1 MKISWLSKLAAICL
15 LFVAAALSTPCFAM
29 PGDTIADIVLGQP
42 NFSTDPQTIVSS
54 SGYNQ
59 PIAVAIDASVV
70 PNRLYVTDS
79 SNNRILGYKNV
90 TSLVTGAPADLVI
103 GQPDFNSHG
112 CNDVVGIPN
121 GLCFPKGIAVDSLG
135 NLYAADFQNNRVLE
149 FNSPFANCGS
159 FPCVGGSAH
168 LILGNASRTPRCN
181 LGGLSAKS
189 LCGPVGVALDSL
201 GNLYVSDSNNNR
213 VLKYSHPIAN
223 AQSANEVFGQAGN
236 FASNAC
242 NSTGV
247 NSTTLCTPF
256 GIALDHNGNL
266 YVADEGNN
274 RVLEYNSPLSNT
286 TANTV
291 FGQNGNFASNTCNNQ
306 GASSLCGPF
315 GVAADSAGDLYIA
328 NYGDNRVLEYNTPL
342 TSDTLVDRF
351 FGGAG
356 LSANSLNGPAGVA
369 LDNNGNLYV
378 ADSNSNRVLEYN
390 TPLTTD
396 STADIVIGQNSF
408 SNGGVNQ
415 TAINASSIAN
425 PDSIAIDTSV
435 IPNRLYVGD
444 SADSRVLGWKDVT
457 SLANGA
463 PADLVIGQP
472 DFVSS
477 VCNNG
482 GISAHSLCAAGAL
495 AVDGGGDLY
504 VVDGNNRV
512 LEYNNPFAACG
523 SFPCVGGPA
532 NLVFGQ
538 GGSFTSSLANK
549 GGVSANSLSSP
560 DGLAVDAG
568 GNLYVSDG
576 FNNRVLEFN
585 TPLTTD
591 TTADQVFGQ
600 GGSFTSNTLNNGGV
614 SASSLGQPIGL
625 ALDPSG
631 DLFVNDS
638 DNNRV
643 LEYDSPATNTTA
655 DRVYGQA
662 DFVSTTCNNGGVT
675 ASGFCLGV
683 GIGVDAIGNLY
694 VTDSFNHRVL
704 EYTSPLTNNT
714 PNLVFGQLNSFTT
727 GTCNIGG
734 VSASTLCDP
743 WDVKADTN
751 GNIYIADLENAR
763 VLEYDNPLAPAPSPT
778 PTSGATATATMTPTA
793 TPTGPFTATA
803 TPTLTSTA
811 TPTSTSTTSATPTA
825 TPAPTPT
832 PIYSQSVLYSFCSQG
847 GTNCTDGALPAA
859 SMIQAHDGN
868 FYGTTLEGGAV
879 SPVSGG
885 AGTVFQITPSGAQA
899 ILYSFCS
906 QGGSDCTDGSVPT
919 AIIEG
924 PDGNFYGTTEQG
936 GANGKGTVFRV
947 TPAGT
952 LTTLYSFCST
962 GGSACTDG
970 AVPDGGVTLSVD
982 GNFYGTTNQ
991 GGANGGGT
999 LFQLSPLG
1007 VLSTIYNFCSQGGAN
1022 CTDGQTPV
1030 APLVQGSD
1038 GDLYGTTYAGGLN
1051 AGGTVFRVSHALT
1064 VTTLYSFCSQG
1075 GTACT
1080 DGKTPFSALV
1090 EGTDGNFY
1098 GTTQSGGNGLAV
1110 SNSGTFF
1117 KITPSG
1123 TLTTLYNFCSVGGI
1137 GSNCTDGGL
1146 PNGVIQGT
1154 DLNFYG
1160 TTSAFGGTHTIGTIF
1175 SVNSSGS
1182 LSTIYHLCSQHQGST
1197 PCADGAQ
1204 PLAGLIQGSDGN
1216 FYGDTNFGGT
1226 GNLAANSGSA
1236 GGVAFKLALSPT
1248 LTAPVQLS
1256 LSSAQIQLGNPV
1268 TLSWNVSPAGS
1279 LTQRQCYAFVQGGA
1293 SAAGTWTGLQTG
1305 TLSGA
1310 TFSGSTSITPASSGT
1325 YTYALTCGGTVS
1337 GFATLVVS
1345 PTATATATTT
1355 ATPTATAT
1363 ETATATDTATS
1374 TATVTATPTATATTT
1389 VTATATSTATATDT
1403 ATATSTPTPTATATA
1418 TATSTVTATDTATA
1432 TSTPTLTATATAT
1445 ATDTP
1450 TATATSTATPTAT
1463 PTTSMTLTASL
1474 AFGNVAVGQT
1484 VTKNLTVTNTG
1495 ATHPLLVSSATPSDS
1510 EYALSGTGTCGA
1522 IPITLAPKTNC
1533 TLGVSFTPNAIGA
1546 HSASLIVSDNATT
1559 SPQHSTLTGTGLADL
1574 TLSKSS
1580 LAYGSVKFGVSAVQ
1594 SFSVTNHQT
1603 QPVTLGESFNGTNA
1617 TDFSITGG
1625 TCTANLGALKVC
1637 SIIVTFKPGALGTES
1652 ATLTISDSPD
1662 PMSPYSVSLST
1673 GPTIPATVLPATLAY
1688 GTLTSTVRSKT
1699 LKTTV
1704 TNLSGFSLPL
1714 SESISGAT
1722 DFAVTGSGTCGAS
1735 VLAHSTC
1742 TIAVTFTPTGGG
1754 VPESAS
1760 MAVTIS
1766 NDPTSPHNITLT
1778 GTGP

>member
-1 MKISWLSKLAAICL
+1 LKISWLSKLAAICL
-15 LFVAAALSTPCFAM
+15 LIVAAALSTPCFAM

-149 FNSPFANCGS
+149 FNNPFANCGS

-168 LILGNASRTPRCN
+168 LILGNAGRTPRCN

-315 GVAADSAGDLYIA
+315 GVAADAAGDLYIA
-328 NYGDNRVLEYNTPL
+328 NYSDNRVLEYNTPL
-342 TSDTLVDRF
+342 TSDTLADHF

-811 TPTSTSTTSATPTA
+811 TTTATSTATATPTA

-832 PIYSQSVLYSFCSQG
+832 PTYSQSVLYSFCSQG
-847 GTNCTDGALPAA
+847 GTNCTDGAQPAA
-859 SMIQAHDGN
+859 SLVQAHDGN
-868 FYGTTLEGGAV
+868 FYGTTLEGGTNY
-879 SPVSGG
+879 PTYGG
-885 AGTVFQITPSGAQA
+885 GGTVFQISPSGTHTT
-899 ILYSFCS
+899 LYNFCAL
-906 QGGSDCTDGSVPT
+906 GGTNCTDGVIPRVL
-919 AIIEG
+919 IEG
-924 PDGNFYGTTEQG
+924 PDGNLYGATEGG
-936 GANGKGTVFRV
+936 GANAGGTIFKV
-947 TPAGT
+947 TSTGT
-952 LTTLYSFCST
+952 LTTLYSFCSA
-962 GGSACTDG
+962 GGSSCTDG
-970 AVPDGGVTLSVD
+970 ADPVGGLALGSD
-982 GNFYGTTNQ
+982 GNFYGTTE
-991 GGANGGGT
+991 GGGSNGGGT
-999 LFQLSPLG
+999 IYMLTPSG
-1007 VLSTIYNFCSQGGAN
+1007 VLSTLYNFCSQGGAS
-1022 CTDGQTPV
+1022 CTDGKNPEAT
-1030 APLVQGSD
+1030 LVQGSD
-1038 GDLYGTTYAGGLN
+1038 GYFYGTTYVGGAN
-1051 AGGTVFRVSHALT
+1051 AGGTVFKISPSPSFT
-1064 VTTLYSFCSQG
+1064 FTSLYSFCSQG

-1080 DGKTPFSALV
+1080 DGKSPQGVAGLV
-1090 EGTDGNFY
+1090 EDTDGNFY
-1098 GTTQSGGNGLAV
+1098 GTTEQGGASTTVPNA
-1110 SNSGTFF
+1110 GTFF

-1123 TLTTLYNFCSVGGI
+1123 SLTTLYSFCSVGSSCAD
-1137 GSNCTDGGL
+1137 GSG
-1146 PNGVIQGT
+1146 PNGVIEGT

-1160 TTSAFGGTHTIGTIF
+1160 TTSIFGSTGSIGGTAF
-1175 SVNSSGS
+1175 SVSSSGS
-1182 LSTIYHLCSQHQGST
+1182 LSTIYNFCTKQQNSIPCS
-1197 PCADGAQ
+1197 DGGM

-1216 FYGDTNFGGT
+1216 FYGDTNFGGL
-1226 GNLAANSGSA
+1226 GDSAANFGDN
-1236 GGVAFKLALSPT
+1236 GGVAFKLATSPT
-1248 LTAPVQLS
+1248 LAAPIQLS
-1256 LSSAQIQLGNPV
+1256 LSNSQIAAGNPV
-1268 TLSWNVSPAGS
+1268 TLSWSIYPAPS
-1279 LTQRQCYAFVQGGA
+1279 LTQQQCYAFVHAGGFVQGGGA
-1293 SAAGTWTGLQTG
+1293 GAGTWTGQQTG

-1310 TFSGSTSITPASSGT
+1310 TYSGSASITPTASGI
-1325 YTYALTCGGTVS
+1325 YTYALTCGGTES
-1337 GFATLVVS
+1337 GFATLSVTS
-1345 PTATATATTT
+1345 ANPTPTATST

-1363 ETATATDTATS
+1363 ATPTATTTATATDTATATP
-1374 TATVTATPTATATTT
+1374 TATDAATPTATATTT
-1389 VTATATSTATATDT
+1389 ATATATSTATAT
-1403 ATATSTPTPTATATA
+1403 
-1418 TATSTVTATDTATA
+1418 VTATT
-1432 TSTPTLTATATAT
+1432 TSTPTLTAT

-1495 ATHPLLVSSATPSDS
+1495 AIHPLLVSSATPSDS

-1522 IPITLAPKTNC
+1522 IPITVAPKTNC

-1559 SPQHSTLTGTGLADL
+1559 SPQHVTLTGTGLADL

-1580 LAYGSVKFGVSAVQ
+1580 LAYGSVKFGVKAVQ

-1603 QPVTLGESFNGTNA
+1603 QPVTLSESFSGTNA
-1617 TDFSITGG
+1617 ADFSITGG

-1652 ATLTISDSPD
+1652 ATLTISDNPD
-1662 PMSPYSVSLST
+1662 PMSPYTISLST
-1673 GPTIPATVLPATLAY
+1673 GPTIPATVAPATLAY

-1699 LKTTV
+1699 LKTSV